1 MEGVHWFPRLLCR
14 NAGKDCGLAFISR
27 HPRNMWKGGVKRDEC
42 GCNRV
47 NGEQPKAD
55 NDGFE
60 IMLKKHSETHQAH
73 AVHLHGVLRELLR
86 H

>member
-1 MEGVHWFPRLLCR
+1 
-14 NAGKDCGLAFISR
+14 
-27 HPRNMWKGGVKRDEC
+27 MWKGGVKRDEC